1 MAQKNDNKAQKPNIF
16 VRMGRRLK
24 ETFSELKR
32 VTWPTF
38 PKVIKGTCVVL
49 VVVAI
54 FTVVV
59 TAINYG
65 LQELLQ
71 VITNI
76 KGI

>member
-1 MAQKNDNKAQKPNIF
+1 MHDPIADKL
-16 VRMGRRLK
+16 RRLK
-24 ETFSELKR
+24 AGDHREYPLLFAPFQVGLETDQ
-32 VTWPTF
+32 
-38 PKVIKGTCVVL
+38 VIKGTCVVL

-76 KGI
+76 KGIGE